1 MKEWN
6 NEVNEVLRLVDEIV
20 KRIDEGIKVVVGTGK
35 VFGNDICEVFL
46 IKEDKKRRVII
57 SFEDL
62 VNEPPDYIG
71 LENRLRNVWEA
82 EPKE

>member
-20 KRIDEGIKVVVGTGK
+20 KRIDKGIKVVVGTGK
-35 VFGNDICEVFL
+35 VFRNDICEVFL
-46 IKEDKKRRVII
+46 IKEDKKRKVII

-71 LENRLRNVWEA
+71 LENRLRNAWEA
-82 EPKE
+82 EPEE